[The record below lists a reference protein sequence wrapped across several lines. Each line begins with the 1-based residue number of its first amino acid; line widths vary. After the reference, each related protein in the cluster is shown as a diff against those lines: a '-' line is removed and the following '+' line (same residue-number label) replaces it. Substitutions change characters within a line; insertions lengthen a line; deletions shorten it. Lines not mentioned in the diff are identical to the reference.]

1 MDPVFNQ
8 ILADCLGASPFRSLP
23 GDIGAGHTVSRD
35 ALIEAFKKVFNGD
48 QARQVSNVVF
58 YWQLDKPFMHMEGH
72 QLPST
77 ISYIEI
83 SKRTLSA
90 RWTSFRFLRDG
101 EDDAQGSLRQLANN
115 NDNFAFYSRLIR
127 QHGPLKVWYATLTEL
142 NAAAAHHGQPE
153 RDTVRQWESH
163 LLRSYKAAHGT
174 LPLKNR
180 RC

>member
-8 ILADCLGASPFRSLP
+8 ILTDSFGTSPFRSLP
-23 GDIGAGHTVSRD
+23 GDINAGHTVSRD
-35 ALIEAFKKVFNGD
+35 ALIEAFKKVFNGER
-48 QARQVSNVVF
+48 ARLASNVVF
-58 YWQLDKPFMHMEGH
+58 YWQLDKPFVHTEGR

-83 SKRTLSA
+83 SKGTLSG

-101 EDDAQGSLRQLANN
+101 EDVVQGSLRQLANN
-115 NDNFAFYSRLIR
+115 NDNFAFYSRLIG
-127 QHGPLKVWYATLTEL
+127 QHGPMQVWYATLSEL
-142 NAAAAHHGQPE
+142 NAAATHHGQPE
-153 RDTVRQWESH
+153 RETVRQWESH